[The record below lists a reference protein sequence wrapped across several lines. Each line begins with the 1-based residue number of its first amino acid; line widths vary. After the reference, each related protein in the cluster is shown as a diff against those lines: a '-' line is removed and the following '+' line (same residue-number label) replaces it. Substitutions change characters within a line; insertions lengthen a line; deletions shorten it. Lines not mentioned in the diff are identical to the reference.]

1 MPSDYISEKIKEL
14 FDNFSNPLVEE
25 LLELGT
31 IVNIE
36 NNAYVLLEG
45 ETCTNIPLIVEGT
58 LKVIKEDESG
68 KEFVL
73 YRVKPGE
80 SCIMSITSNILDKPS
95 EASVVSETP
104 VSVLMIP
111 LKASEV
117 LGNTFPEW
125 QKFVFQS
132 VNDRYFGLI
141 QKAANITFK
150 SLSERLLEFI
160 KEQSK
165 DGELVITHENLAQE
179 LGSVRE
185 VVSRLLKNHEK
196 LGNLEL
202 HRGRIKL
209 CI

>member
-1 MPSDYISEKIKEL
+1 ML
-14 FDNFSNPLVEE
+14 FRS
-25 LLELGT
+25 
-31 IVNIE
+31 
-36 NNAYVLLEG
+36 
-45 ETCTNIPLIVEGT
+45 
-58 LKVIKEDESG
+58 
-68 KEFVL
+68 
-73 YRVKPGE
+73 
-80 SCIMSITSNILDKPS
+80 
-95 EASVVSETP
+95 
-104 VSVLMIP
+104 
-111 LKASEV
+111 
-117 LGNTFPEW
+117 
-125 QKFVFQS
+125 
-132 VNDRYFGLI
+132 FGLI